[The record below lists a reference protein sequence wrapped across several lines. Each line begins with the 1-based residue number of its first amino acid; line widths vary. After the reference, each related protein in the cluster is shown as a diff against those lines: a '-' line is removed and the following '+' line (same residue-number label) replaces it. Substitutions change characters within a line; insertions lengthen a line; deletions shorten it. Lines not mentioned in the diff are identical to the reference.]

1 MERLDLKNL
10 ATMVGIYP
18 PWTVA
23 SVDIDDKKKL
33 LTLNLS
39 LVAETRNK
47 YFGILNSGILS
58 AGKPAQKE
66 DSEPYGSW
74 QHLSV
79 GIYRTI
85 IRSVVP
91 AQLHDI
97 KNDLDRHVLE
107 LPHFLGS
114 MTRPYSNHLRQAI
127 ALARLKGIDDDAL
140 SSCMGLPDNIIKSIV
155 HDIDRVAPNDD
166 NLVLMPTEID
176 PVWQDILLDR
186 LHLKTNLLPLKFLLS
201 KLKLASAKAESAD
214 DLLEYIMELRN
225 FFLANA
231 YKMNDEVYQVC
242 GLTNKNIKRK
252 ANVQNMSQRLVL
264 PSTNNPLWIDLLT
277 GKLSLN
283 SQSIPLRLLISRQ
296 RNMFLQA
303 NNNTEKVH
311 AIDVIRDYFRKNC
324 RVLKPELIIINRALS
339 INKNTQH
346 ALPDPNHAIWQKIL
360 NDDQFIPS
368 DHIAY
373 KLLLSKLRNQIIRNN
388 DPVLSIEAAKNIRSF
403 IAQNQKTM
411 RNELAVILQ
420 QASAI

>member
-10 ATMVGIYP
+10 AAMAGIYP
-18 PWTVA
+18 PWSIE
-23 SVDIDDKKKL
+23 SVDIDDKEKL
-33 LTLNLS
+33 LTLTLG
-39 LVAETRNK
+39 LIAETRSK
-47 YFGILNSGILS
+47 YLGILGSGRS
-58 AGKPAQKE
+58 AQKDAGE
-66 DSEPYGSW
+66 TYGSW
-74 QHLSV
+74 HHLPV
-79 GIYRTI
+79 GVYRTI
-85 IRSVVP
+85 ICSAVP
-91 AQLHDI
+91 AQLQNI

-114 MTRPYSNHLRQAI
+114 NTRPYSNYLRQTV
-127 ALARLKGIDDDAL
+127 ALARLKGVDDDAL
-140 SSCMGLPDNIIKSIV
+140 SSCMGLPDNIVKSIV
-155 HDIDRVAPNDD
+155 HDIDHVAPNDD
-166 NLVLMPTEID
+166 NLVLMPMEID
-176 PVWQDILLDR
+176 PVWQDVLLDK
-186 LHLKTNLLPLKFLLS
+186 LHLKTSLLPLKFLLS
-201 KLKLASAKAESAD
+201 KLKLASAKAKSAD
-214 DLLEYIMELRN
+214 DLLEYVMELRN

-231 YKMNDEVYQVC
+231 SKLNDEVYQIC

-252 ANVQNMSQRLVL
+252 TNVENMSQRLVL

-283 SQSIPLRLLISRQ
+283 SQSIPLRLLITRQ

-303 NNNTEKVH
+303 KNNTEKVH

-339 INKNTQH
+339 VSKNTKY

-373 KLLLSKLRNQIIRNN
+373 KLLLSKLRNQITQNR

-411 RNELAVILQ
+411 RNELTVILQ
-420 QASAI
+420 QANAI

>member
-1 MERLDLKNL
+1 MEHLDLKNL
-10 ATMVGIYP
+10 EAMVGIYP
-18 PWTVA
+18 PWLIE
-23 SVDIDDKKKL
+23 SVDVDDKKKL

-39 LVAETRNK
+39 LVTETRNK
-47 YFGILNSGILS
+47 YFGILST
-58 AGKPAQKE
+58 GKSAQKE
-66 DSEPYGSW
+66 VNEIYGSW

-79 GIYRTI
+79 GVYRTI

-91 AQLHDI
+91 PQLQDI

-114 MTRPYSNHLRQAI
+114 TTRPYSNYLRQSV
-127 ALARLKGIDDDAL
+127 ALARLKGVDDDAL
-140 SSCMGLPDNIIKSIV
+140 SSCTGLPENIIKSVI

-176 PVWQDILLDR
+176 PVWQDVLLDR

-201 KLKLASAKAESAD
+201 KLKLASAKAEN
-214 DLLEYIMELRN
+214 DLLEYVMELRN
-225 FFLANA
+225 FFLANIH
-231 YKMNDEVYQVC
+231 KMNDEVYQIC

-252 ANVQNMSQRLVL
+252 ANAGNMSQRLVL

-277 GKLSLN
+277 GKLNLN

-303 NNNTEKVH
+303 TNNTEKVH

-339 INKNTQH
+339 VNKNTKH

-360 NDDQFIPS
+360 NDDQFVPS
-368 DHIAY
+368 DHVAY
-373 KLLLSKLRNQIIRNN
+373 KLLLSKLRNQIMRNN

-420 QASAI
+420 QANAI

>member
-10 ATMVGIYP
+10 AAMVGVYP
-18 PWTVA
+18 PWSIA
-23 SVDIDDKKKL
+23 SVDVDDKKKL

-39 LVAETRNK
+39 LVTETRNK
-47 YFGILNSGILS
+47 YFGILS
-58 AGKPAQKE
+58 AGKSAQKE
-66 DSEPYGSW
+66 INETYGSW

-79 GIYRTI
+79 GTYRTI

-91 AQLHDI
+91 SQLQDI

-114 MTRPYSNHLRQAI
+114 TTRPYSNYLRQAI
-127 ALARLKGIDDDAL
+127 ALARLQGVDDHAL
-140 SSCMGLPDNIIKSIV
+140 SRCMGLPEHIIKSIV

-176 PVWQDILLDR
+176 PVWQDVLLDK

-201 KLKLASAKAESAD
+201 KLKLASAKAESED
-214 DLLEYIMELRN
+214 DLLEYVMELRN

-231 YKMNDEVYQVC
+231 NKMNDEVYQIC
-242 GLTNKNIKRK
+242 GLTNKSIKRRADAEK
-252 ANVQNMSQRLVL
+252 MSQRLVL

-277 GKLSLN
+277 GKLNLN

-303 NNNTEKVH
+303 TNNTEKVH

-339 INKNTQH
+339 INKNTKH
-346 ALPDPNHAIWQKIL
+346 ALPDPNHAVWQKIL
-360 NDDQFIPS
+360 NDDQFVPS
-368 DHIAY
+368 DHVAY
-373 KLLLSKLRNQIIRNN
+373 KLLLSKLRNQIMRTN

-420 QASAI
+420 QANAI